1 MGSLFRFVLIANI
14 SSGIVVCLA
23 GYIFTMLKT
32 SELSDFSFYVA
43 IVLWGVAGLA
53 WDGGRI
59 SRTYD
64 VDVVSQKMR
73 AMVKEHNLEAE
84 KHKHYRQ
91 NYSFGFSLFVAGVFP
106 LLLSAVLTWLN

>member
-23 GYIFTMLKT
+23 GYIFPMLNT
-32 SELSDFSFYVA
+32 SELSDFTFYIA

-64 VDVVSQKMR
+64 VDVVSQKMK
-73 AMVKEHNLEAE
+73 AMVKEYNLEAE

>member
-1 MGSLFRFVLIANI
+1 MGSLFRFVFIANI
-14 SSGIVVCLA
+14 SSGIVVCIA
-23 GYIFTMLKT
+23 GYIFPMLKT

-64 VDVVSQKMR
+64 VDVVSQKIR
-73 AMVKEHNLEAE
+73 AMVRDHNLEAE

-91 NYSFGFSLFVAGVFP
+91 NYSFWFFLYLLQAFSLC
-106 LLLSAVLTWLN
+106 